1 MRIETCCKLLL
12 PLAWQRKRAIAKT
25 LLVMKLTIIL
35 LFVSALQV
43 SAKVAAQTV
52 TYSGRSVSLQTVFAA
67 IKKQTNYTFFY
78 RKDDLKSIAPVTVE
92 LKNADLSTAL
102 EAALRG
108 QPLDFEV
115 QGRTIFI
122 TRRPVTK
129 AESAPEQQV
138 KVQAAP
144 ITGIVRDSTG
154 TPLVGA
160 SVKIKGADR
169 GTSTDANGQ
178 FTIEA
183 NAGEVLIVSYVGY
196 ETREITISGTGSI
209 NIVLRTM
216 QTDLSNVVII
226 GYGRQSQA
234 TVSSAVTR
242 VDGKNIGMQPVAT
255 PGEALAGL
263 AAGVQVQSNQGAKPG
278 EAPVIRIRGVGS
290 LSSSTEPLYVVDGY
304 PLQTSAAFAI
314 INPSDIESIHVLKD
328 AAASA
333 IYGSRAANGVVI
345 VTTKKGRKGK
355 TAFTASSYYGLQNVN
370 RYIDML
376 KRDDYISY
384 SKTQSRIRGVP
395 YPAVFDR
402 APDSLPDVDWQREV
416 FRTAPL
422 YSFDI
427 GASGGSDNMRYNA
440 SFGYYNQKGVMLG
453 TEFTRITSRINMDAD
468 LSPKLK
474 LSASISPSYTDQ
486 YKQGTS
492 GQFNT
497 VAPFDQLTGVPGLVA
512 NRNVPSPL
520 NSTMILAPVIPVY
533 KDNGDFA
540 QPYDRAL
547 GYNTSATSVFFQS
560 NLLNPVGILT
570 QVINRSRAFRTL
582 GNVFLE
588 YSILDGLKLKTFLG
602 ATLENERNNASI
614 PATAATD
621 QSPTASFSNP
631 LLSGI
636 FASENVRNSFDWVWE
651 NTATYDKLFGD
662 HHINVLALYSAQKF
676 TSTINYTGAL
686 AGTYVT
692 TAVQNPLA
700 SPSRVGTVG
709 YDDNNFVS
717 IAGRLSYDFKQK
729 YLLTAAIRRDG
740 SSRFGPNNR
749 FAVFPSFSAGWRLSE
764 EPWLA
769 PLLNKVFINELK
781 LRGGYGETGNAN
793 IGSFTYLNSMN
804 INTNY
809 AFGNTRQ
816 FGATPTGF
824 PNPALTWEKNSQ
836 TSVGIDLGFM
846 DNRITL
852 SVDYFSRISDG
863 MLLNKDLP
871 AIVGYATNYQSNL
884 GKLRN
889 NGLEFV
895 LGTDFKFG
903 ELRWNVNANL
913 SSYRTKV
920 LNLGGPASL
929 PPTGSVFGWNNS
941 YQVKVGDP
949 LSLMY
954 GYTVT
959 GVFKNAADL
968 ANNPQTTAGNKIGDW
983 IVKDLNGDK
992 KIDVNDMGV
1001 LGHGLPDFTY
1011 GLTNTF
1017 QYRNFDLSILI
1028 QGVQGVNIIN
1038 GNLRQQI
1045 GGQHQN
1051 SIPAYFNNFFDPAA
1065 PDRDVK
1071 YPQPNSTSAVNPQNA
1086 LVQYAVEN
1094 GSYLRFRNITLGYR
1108 LPETILKRI
1117 LLKSARVYITSQ
1129 NPFLITKYTGYN
1141 PEASVA
1147 GTSPTNAG
1155 TDQGT
1160 YPTARTLGIG
1170 INIGF

>member
-1 MRIETCCKLLL
+1 MKIEHHCKLLL
-12 PLAWQRKRAIAKT
+12 PLAWQRKGDLPKT
-25 LLVMKLTIIL
+25 LLAMKLAIVL
-35 LFVSALQV
+35 LFISALQ
-43 SAKVAAQTV
+43 ANGKIAAQYTV
-52 TYSGRSVSLQTVFAA
+52 TYSGRSVSLQTVFSV
-67 IKKQTNYTFFY
+67 IRKQTHYTFFY
-78 RKDDLKSIAPVTVE
+78 RKDDLKDARPVTVE
-92 LKNADLSTAL
+92 LKNANLNTAL
-102 EAALRG
+102 DAALNG
-108 QPLDFEV
+108 QPLDYKI

-122 TRRPVTK
+122 TRRTVSKPAPEK
-129 AESAPEQQV
+129 AEKDQYL
-138 KVQAAP
+138 P
-144 ITGIVRDSTG
+144 IKGLIRDSTG
-154 TPLVGA
+154 APLAGA
-160 SVKIKGADR
+160 SVKIKGSNK
-169 GTSTDANGQ
+169 GTSTNNDGQ
-178 FTIEA
+178 FTIDA
-183 NAGEVLIVSYVGY
+183 NPGDVLIISYVGL
-196 ETREITISGTGSI
+196 ETREIAVTGTNAI
-209 NIVLRTM
+209 DVVLRAL
-216 QTDLSNVVII
+216 QTDLSTVVLI
-226 GYGRQSQA
+226 GYGRQSQT
-234 TVSSAVTR
+234 TVSTAVTK
-242 VDGKNIGMQPVAT
+242 VDGKKIGMQPVAT

-278 EAPVIRIRGVGS
+278 AAPVIRVRGVGS

-304 PLQTSAAFAI
+304 PLQTSEAFSI

-345 VTTKKGRKGK
+345 VTTKRGRKGK
-355 TAFTASSYYGLQNVN
+355 TEFTVSSYYGLQNVN
-370 RYIDML
+370 DYIDML
-376 KRDDYISY
+376 NRDEYISY

-395 YPAVFDR
+395 YPSVFDT
-402 APDSLPDVDWQREV
+402 APDSLPDVDWQREI

-422 YSFDI
+422 YSMNI
-427 GASGGSDNMRYNA
+427 GATGGSENIRYNA
-440 SFGYYNQKGVMLG
+440 SFGYYNQKGVLIG
-453 TEFTRITSRINMDAD
+453 TEFKRINSRINMDAD
-468 LSPKLK
+468 LSAKLK
-474 LSASISPSYTDQ
+474 FGVSISPSYTDQ

-497 VAPFDQLTGVPGLVA
+497 VAPVDQLTGVPGLVA

-520 NSTMILAPVIPVY
+520 NSAMILAPVIPVY

-547 GYNTSATSVFFQS
+547 GYNTSPTSVFFQS
-560 NLLNPVGILT
+560 NLINPVSILS

-582 GNVFLE
+582 GNAFLE
-588 YSILDGLKLKTFLG
+588 YSVLNGLKLRTFFG

-631 LLSGI
+631 LLAGI

-651 NTATYDKLFGD
+651 NTATYDKIFGN
-662 HHINVLALYSAQKF
+662 HHLNVLALYSAQRF

-717 IAGRLSYDFKQK
+717 IAGRITYDFKQK

-740 SSRFGPNNR
+740 SSRFGPENK
-749 FAVFPSFSAGWRLSE
+749 FAIFPSFSVGWRLNE

-769 PLLNKVFINELK
+769 PLLSKVAINEFK
-781 LRGGYGETGNAN
+781 IRGGYGETGNAN

-809 AFGNTRQ
+809 SFGNTRQ

-824 PNPALTWEKNSQ
+824 PNPSLTWEKNSQ
-836 TSVGIDLGFM
+836 TSIGIDLGFM

-852 SVDYFSRISDG
+852 SVDYFRRISDG

-889 NGLEFV
+889 NGFEFV
-895 LGTDFKFG
+895 LGTDFNLG
-903 ELRWNVNANL
+903 EVRWNMNANV

-920 LNLGGPASL
+920 LDLGGPATL
-929 PPTGSVFGWNNS
+929 PPTGSIFGWNNS

-949 LSLMY
+949 LSLIY

-983 IVKDLNGDK
+983 IVKDMNGDK

-1001 LGHGLPDFTY
+1001 LGHGLPDYIY
-1011 GLTNTF
+1011 GFTNTF

-1051 SIPAYFNNFFDPAA
+1051 SIKSYLNNFFDPAA

-1108 LPETILKRI
+1108 LPENILKRI
-1117 LLKSARVYITSQ
+1117 MLRSARVYITAQ

-1141 PEASVA
+1141 PEASVS
-1147 GTSPTNAG
+1147 TSPTNAG

-1160 YPTARTLGIG
+1160 YPAARTVGAGL
-1170 INIGF
+1170 NIGF

>member
-1 MRIETCCKLLL
+1 MKIETSCKVTL
-12 PLAWQRKRAIAKT
+12 PLAWQRKDDLLKTLFAMKLAIA
-25 LLVMKLTIIL
+25 LLL
-35 LFVSALQV
+35 VSALH
-43 SAKVAAQTV
+43 ANGKIAAQSTV
-52 TYSGRSVSLQTVFAA
+52 TYSGRSVSLQTVFSA
-67 IKKQTNYTFFY
+67 IKKQTQYTFFY
-78 RKDDLKSIAPVTVE
+78 RKDDLKDARPVTVD
-92 LKNADLSTAL
+92 LKNASLH
-102 EAALRG
+102 AALDAALND
-108 QPLDFEV
+108 QPLDFRI

-122 TRRPVTK
+122 TRRTVPK
-129 AESAPEQQV
+129 PAPEKTEKAQYVPV
-138 KVQAAP
+138 K
-144 ITGIVRDSTG
+144 GIIRDSAG
-154 TPLVGA
+154 TPLAGA
-160 SVKIKGADR
+160 SVKIKGSDK
-169 GTSTDANGQ
+169 GTSTNNDGQ
-178 FTIEA
+178 FTLDA
-183 NAGEVLIVSYVGY
+183 KPGDVLIISYVGL
-196 ETREITISGTGSI
+196 ETREIKITGNNVI
-209 NIVLRTM
+209 DIVLRAQ
-216 QTDLSNVVII
+216 QTDLSAVVLI
-226 GYGRQSQA
+226 GYGRQSQS
-234 TVSSAVTR
+234 TVSSAVTK

-255 PGEALAGL
+255 LGEALAGL

-278 EAPVIRIRGVGS
+278 AAPVIRVRGIGS

-304 PLQTSAAFAI
+304 PLQTSEAFSI

-345 VTTKKGRKGK
+345 VTTKRGRKGK
-355 TAFTASSYYGLQNVN
+355 TDFTVSSYYGLQNVN
-370 RYIDML
+370 DYIDML
-376 KRDDYISY
+376 NRDQYISY

-402 APDSLPDVDWQREV
+402 APDSLPDVDWQREI

-422 YSFDI
+422 YSLNI

-440 SFGYYNQKGVMLG
+440 SFGYYEQKGVLIG
-453 TEFTRITSRINMDAD
+453 TAFKRVNSRINMDAD
-468 LSPKLK
+468 LSTKLK
-474 LSASISPSYTDQ
+474 FGVSISPSYTDQ

-512 NRNVPSPL
+512 NRNVASTL
-520 NSTMILAPVIPVY
+520 NSAMILAPVVPVY
-533 KDNGDFA
+533 KNNGDFA

-547 GYNTSATSVFFQS
+547 GYNTSPTSVFFQT
-560 NLLNPVGILT
+560 NLINPVSVLT
-570 QVINRSRAFRTL
+570 QVVNRSRAFRTL
-582 GNVFLE
+582 GNAFLE
-588 YSILDGLKLKTFLG
+588 YSVLDGLKLRTFFG

-614 PATAATD
+614 PATATTD

-631 LLSGI
+631 LLAGI

-651 NTATYDKLFGD
+651 NTATYDKVLGD
-662 HHINVLALYSAQKF
+662 HHINVLALYSAQRF

-686 AGTYVT
+686 PGTYVT
-692 TAVQNPLA
+692 TSVQNPLA

-717 IAGRLSYDFKQK
+717 VAGRISYDFRRK

-740 SSRFGPNNR
+740 SSRFGPENK

-764 EPWLA
+764 EPWLR
-769 PLLNKVFINELK
+769 PLLHKAAINEFK
-781 LRGGYGETGNAN
+781 IRGGYGKTGNAN
-793 IGSFTYLNSMN
+793 IGSFSYLNAMN
-804 INTNY
+804 INNNY

-824 PNPALTWEKNSQ
+824 PNPLLTWEKNSQ
-836 TSVGIDLGFM
+836 TSIGIDLGFIE
-846 DNRITL
+846 NRITL
-852 SVDYFSRISDG
+852 SVDYFNRISDG

-871 AIVGYATNYQSNL
+871 AIVGYATNFQSNL

-889 NGLEFV
+889 NGFEFT
-895 LGTDFKFG
+895 LGTYFSFG
-903 ELRWNVNANL
+903 DLRWSVNANV

-920 LNLGGPASL
+920 LNLGGPAAL

-959 GVFKNAADL
+959 GVFKNATDL
-968 ANNPQTTAGNKIGDW
+968 ANHPQTTAGNKVGDW
-983 IVKDLNGDK
+983 IVKDQNGDK
-992 KIDVNDMGV
+992 VIDVNDMGV
-1001 LGHGLPDFTY
+1001 LGHGLPDYIY
-1011 GLTNTF
+1011 GVTNNF

-1051 SIPAYFNNFFDPAA
+1051 SITAYFNNFFDPAS
-1065 PDRDVK
+1065 PDRAVK

-1108 LPETILKRI
+1108 LPEKLLKRI
-1117 LLKSARVYITSQ
+1117 LLKSARFYITTQ

-1141 PEASVA
+1141 PEASVS
-1147 GTSPTNAG
+1147 TSPTNAG

-1160 YPTARTLGIG
+1160 YPAARTLGMG
-1170 INIGF
+1170 LNIGF

>member
-1 MRIETCCKLLL
+1 MKTDTYCKLLL
-12 PLAWQRKRAIAKT
+12 PFPRQHKEAFTKT
-25 LLVMKLTIIL
+25 LLVMKLTIIM

-43 SAKVAAQTV
+43 SAKVAAQTI
-52 TYSGRSVSLQTVFAA
+52 TYSGRSVSLPTVFAA

-78 RKDDLKSIAPVTVE
+78 RKDDLKSIAPVTIE
-92 LKNADLSTAL
+92 LKNANLNTAL
-102 EAALRG
+102 EAALKG
-108 QPLDFEV
+108 QPLDFEI

-122 TRRPVTK
+122 TRKLIAK
-129 AESAPEQQV
+129 AEPGTEQQT
-138 KVQAAP
+138 KIEPAS
-144 ITGIVRDSTG
+144 ITGIIRDSTG
-154 TPLVGA
+154 TPLVGV
-160 SVKIKGADR
+160 SVKIKGTNR
-169 GTSTDANGQ
+169 GTTSDADGQ
-178 FTIEA
+178 FTIDA
-183 NAGEVLIVSYVGY
+183 NPGEVLVVSYVGY
-196 ETREITISGTGSI
+196 ETREITISGTNTI
-209 NIVLRTM
+209 NIVLQSVRL
-216 QTDLSNVVII
+216 DLSGVMII
-226 GYGRQSQA
+226 GYGRQSRA
-234 TVSSAVTR
+234 TLSSSITK

-278 EAPVIRIRGVGS
+278 ATPVIRIRGVGS

-304 PLQTSAAFAI
+304 PLQTSEAFSI
-314 INPSDIESIHVLKD
+314 INPSDIESINVLKD

-345 VTTKKGRKGK
+345 VTTKRGRKGR
-355 TAFTASSYYGLQNVN
+355 TEFTVSSYYALQSVN
-370 RYIDML
+370 DYIDML
-376 KRDDYISY
+376 NRDEYISY

-402 APDSLPDVDWQREV
+402 APDSLPDVDWQREI

-422 YSFDI
+422 YSMNI
-427 GASGGSDNMRYNA
+427 GASGGSENIRYNA
-440 SFGYYNQKGVMLG
+440 SFGYYDQKGVLIG
-453 TEFTRITSRINMDAD
+453 TEFKRINSRINLDAD
-468 LSPKLK
+468 LSAKLK
-474 LSASISPSYTDQ
+474 FGASISSSYTDQ

-497 VAPFDQLTGVPGLVA
+497 VAPVDQLTGVPGLVA

-520 NSTMILAPVIPVY
+520 NSAMILAPVIPVY

-547 GYNTSATSVFFQS
+547 GYNTSPTSVFFQS
-560 NLLNPVGILT
+560 NLINPVSILT

-582 GNVFLE
+582 GNTFLE
-588 YSILDGLKLKTFLG
+588 YSVLNGLKLRTFFG
-602 ATLENERNNASI
+602 ATLETERNNASI

-636 FASENVRNSFDWVWE
+636 FASENLRNSFDWIWE
-651 NTATYDKLFGD
+651 NTATYDKTLGN
-662 HHINVLALYSAQKF
+662 HHINVLALYSAQRF

-692 TAVQNPLA
+692 TSVQNPLA

-709 YDDNNFVS
+709 YDDNSFVS
-717 IAGRLSYDFKQK
+717 IAGRITYDFKQK

-740 SSRFGPNNR
+740 SSRFGPENK
-749 FAVFPSFSAGWRLSE
+749 FALFPSFSAGWRLSE

-769 PLLNKVFINELK
+769 PLLSKVAINEFK
-781 LRGGYGETGNAN
+781 IRGGYGETGNAN
-793 IGSFTYLNSMN
+793 IGSFTYLNAMN

-824 PNPALTWEKNSQ
+824 PNPSLTWEKNSQ
-836 TSVGIDLGFM
+836 TSVGIDLGFI

-852 SVDYFSRISDG
+852 SVDYFRRISDG

-889 NGLEFV
+889 NGFEFA
-895 LGTDFKFG
+895 LGTDFNLG
-903 ELRWNVNANL
+903 EVRWNMNANV

-920 LNLGGPASL
+920 LDLGGPAAL
-929 PPTGSVFGWNNS
+929 PPTGSIFGWNDT
-941 YQVKVGDP
+941 YRVKVGDP
-949 LSLMY
+949 LALMY

-959 GVFKNAADL
+959 GVFRNATDL

-992 KIDVNDMGV
+992 KIDAKDMGV
-1001 LGHGLPDFTY
+1001 LGHGLPDYVY
-1011 GLTNTF
+1011 GVTNTF

-1051 SIPAYFNNFFDPAA
+1051 SISSYLNNFFDPAA

-1108 LPETILKRI
+1108 VPENILKRI
-1117 LLKSARVYITSQ
+1117 LLRSARFYITTQ

-1141 PEASVA
+1141 PEASVS
-1147 GTSPTNAG
+1147 TSPTNAG

-1160 YPTARTLGIG
+1160 YPAARTLGMG
-1170 INIGF
+1170 LNIGF

>member
-1 MRIETCCKLLL
+1 MKIEIQCKLAL
-12 PLAWQRKRAIAKT
+12 PLARQQKGDLLKT
-25 LLVMKLTIIL
+25 LLAMKLAIVLIFL
-35 LFVSALQV
+35 SALQANGKI
-43 SAKVAAQTV
+43 SAQSTV
-52 TYSGRSVSLQTVFAA
+52 TYSGRSVSLQTVFSA
-67 IKKQTNYTFFY
+67 IKKQTHYTFFY
-78 RKDDLKSIAPVTVE
+78 RKDDLKDARPVTID
-92 LKNADLSTAL
+92 LKNASLN
-102 EAALRG
+102 AALYAALND
-108 QPLDFEV
+108 QPLDFKI

-122 TRRPVTK
+122 TRRTVLKP
-129 AESAPEQQV
+129 APEKPEKEQLE
-138 KVQAAP
+138 P
-144 ITGIVRDSTG
+144 IKGLIRDSTG
-154 TPLVGA
+154 APLAGA
-160 SVKIKGADR
+160 SVKIKGSDR
-169 GTSTDANGQ
+169 GTSTNNEGQ
-178 FTIEA
+178 FTLDA
-183 NAGEVLIVSYVGY
+183 NPGDVLVISYVGL
-196 ETREITISGTGSI
+196 ETQEITVTGTNMI
-209 NIVLRTM
+209 NIVLRTL
-216 QTDLSNVVII
+216 QADLSTVVLI

-234 TVSSAVTR
+234 TVSSAVAK

-263 AAGVQVQSNQGAKPG
+263 ATGVQVQSNQGAKPG
-278 EAPVIRIRGVGS
+278 ATPVIRVRGVGS

-304 PLQTSAAFAI
+304 PLQTSEAFSI

-345 VTTKKGRKGK
+345 VTTKRGRKGK
-355 TAFTASSYYGLQNVN
+355 TEFNVSSYYALQSVN
-370 RYIDML
+370 DYIDML

-384 SKTQSRIRGVP
+384 SKTQARIRGVP
-395 YPAVFDR
+395 YPSLFDT
-402 APDSLPDVDWQREV
+402 APDSLPDVDWQREI

-422 YSFDI
+422 YSLNI
-427 GASGGSDNMRYNA
+427 GASGGSENIRYNA
-440 SFGYYNQKGVMLG
+440 SFGYYDQKGVLLG
-453 TEFTRITSRINMDAD
+453 TEFTRINSRINMDAD

-474 LSASISPSYTDQ
+474 FGVSISPSYTDQ

-497 VAPFDQLTGVPGLVA
+497 VAPVDQLTGVPGLVA

-520 NSTMILAPVIPVY
+520 NSAMILAPVIPVY

-547 GYNTSATSVFFQS
+547 GYTTSPTAVFFQA
-560 NLLNPVGILT
+560 NLINPVSILT

-582 GNVFLE
+582 GNTFLE
-588 YSILDGLKLKTFLG
+588 YSVLDGLKLRAFFG

-614 PATAATD
+614 PATATTD

-631 LLSGI
+631 LLTGI

-651 NTATYDKLFGD
+651 NTATYDKTLGD
-662 HHINVLALYSAQKF
+662 HHINLLALYSAQRF

-709 YDDNNFVS
+709 YDDNDFVS
-717 IAGRLSYDFKQK
+717 IAGRVTYDFKQK

-740 SSRFGPNNR
+740 SSRFGPENK

-769 PLLNKVFINELK
+769 PLLSKAAINEFK
-781 LRGGYGETGNAN
+781 IRGGYGKTGNAN
-793 IGSFTYLNSMN
+793 IGSFTYLNAMN

-836 TSVGIDLGFM
+836 TSIGLDLGFIN
-846 DNRITL
+846 NRLML
-852 SVDYFSRISDG
+852 SVDYFRKISDG

-889 NGLEFV
+889 SGVEFALSGDFN
-895 LGTDFKFG
+895 LG
-903 ELRWNVNANL
+903 EVRWNMNANV

-920 LNLGGPASL
+920 LDLGGPAAL

-941 YQVKVGDP
+941 YQVKLGDP

-954 GYTVT
+954 GYTVI
-959 GVFKNAADL
+959 GVFRSAEDL
-968 ANNPQTTAGNKIGDW
+968 ANYPQTTAGNKIGDW

-992 KIDVNDMGV
+992 VINVNDMGV
-1001 LGHGLPDFTY
+1001 LGHGLPDYIYGFT
-1011 GLTNTF
+1011 NSF

-1028 QGVQGVNIIN
+1028 QGVAGVNIIN

-1051 SIPAYFNNFFDPAA
+1051 SIPAYLNNFFDPAA

-1108 LPETILKRI
+1108 LSENILKRI
-1117 LLKSARVYITSQ
+1117 PLQSARFYIITQ

-1141 PEASVA
+1141 PEASVS
-1147 GTSPTNAG
+1147 TSPTNAG

-1160 YPTARTLGIG
+1160 YPAARTLGIG
-1170 INIGF
+1170 LNIGF